1 MLFQSVMFFFVSCH
15 VQYIPLC
22 FCWQPG
28 YSENM
33 GQIHNNDIKVFEW
46 QDARQY
52 FSLDKYLS
60 LHRRDTRNTETG
72 SYVCY
77 FGWLFDI
84 AADGSFDNVIS
95 AMLFHFR
102 EWKPLCCM
110 CSAWLCCALLSCAML
125 DYCVCSFHLAIEC
138 VCCLSCASLPTECNI
153 LIEMCLIVSVCL
165 CPCH

>member
-102 EWKPLCCM
+102 EWKPLFCM
-110 CSAWLCCALLSCAML
+110 CFAWLFCALLCSPVPRCTALCCAMMCYSSLLRMQFSSSYWMCL
-125 DYCVCSFHLAIEC
+125 L
-138 VCCLSCASLPTECNI
+138 CLSPYR
-153 LIEMCLIVSVCL
+153 V
-165 CPCH
+165 